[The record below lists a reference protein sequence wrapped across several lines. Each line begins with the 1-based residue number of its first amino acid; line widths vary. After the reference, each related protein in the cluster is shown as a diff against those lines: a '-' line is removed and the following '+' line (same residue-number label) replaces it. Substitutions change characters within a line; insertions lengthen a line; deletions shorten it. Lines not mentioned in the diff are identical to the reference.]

1 MNRLALQTLAYDVL
15 CVMAMVIIGTRNHDT
30 DTGVSGVLF
39 VGAPFL
45 IATIVMRL
53 VPVVFKQPRSIL
65 SGVIIWIGTVAFG
78 MLLRNFVFDRGT
90 ALAFI
95 IVASVFL
102 GVTMNGWRIAL
113 TVRK

>member
-30 DTGVSGVLF
+30 DTGISGVLF

-45 IATIVMRL
+45 IATIVVRL
-53 VPVVFKQPRSIL
+53 VPVIFQQPRSTS
-65 SGVIIWIGTVAFG
+65 SGVVIWIGTVAFG
-78 MLLRNFVFDRGT
+78 MLLRYFAFDRGA
-90 ALAFI
+90 ALPFV

-102 GVTMNGWRIAL
+102 GITMNGWRIAL
-113 TVRK
+113 TARK